1 MFIAS
6 LFIASKIWKQA
17 KCSSAD
23 DKENMVCI
31 YVFVYMLVTQSC
43 LTLYEPLDCSPPGSS
58 VHDIL
63 QAWILEW
70 VAISLSRGSSQPRD
84 WTQVACIAGRFFK
97 TEHDLKKEG
106 NSVICDMDEPED
118 IMLNEIN
125 QSENYKYYMIPLI
138 WSI

>member
-6 LFIASKIWKQA
+6 LFTAGKIWKQA

-23 DKENMVCI
+23 DKENMVSR
-31 YVFVYMLVTQSC
+31 YVFVYIAVTQSC
-43 LTLYEPLDCSPPGSS
+43 LTLYEPVDCSPPGSS

-70 VAISLSRGSSQPRD
+70 VAISFSRGSSRSRD
-84 WTQVACIAGRFFK
+84 QTHVACIAGRFFK
-97 TEHDLKKEG
+97 AEHDLEKEG
-106 NSVICDMDEPED
+106 NPVICDMDEPED

-125 QSENYKYYMIPLI
+125 QSESDKCYMIPLI
-138 WSI
+138 